1 MVEKTTSTLATI
13 GRVAVVGAY
22 VAAIGYDIYCNWGST
37 TASEKPSA
45 PQGQEEE
52 KKQEPVQYVLDPTQD
67 IESLTCPI
75 TMETVEEPA
84 TTVYGHLYELSALR
98 EWVRQKGTCPLT
110 QKPLTVDQI
119 YPQYALKDTIA
130 EMRRI
135 KKENQESQRRIEELE
150 AMVASQKNNPADS

>member
-1 MVEKTTSTLATI
+1 MVEKTANTLATI
-13 GRVAVVGAY
+13 GKVAVVGAY
-22 VAAIGYDIYCNWGST
+22 VAAIGYDMYCNWNST
-37 TASEKPSA
+37 TATASEKTVA
-45 PQGQEEE
+45 QEGQEEE

-98 EWVRQKGTCPLT
+98 DWVRQKGTCPLT
-110 QKPLTVDQI
+110 QKPLTMDQI

-135 KKENQESQRRIEELE
+135 KKENQES
-150 AMVASQKNNPADS
+150 